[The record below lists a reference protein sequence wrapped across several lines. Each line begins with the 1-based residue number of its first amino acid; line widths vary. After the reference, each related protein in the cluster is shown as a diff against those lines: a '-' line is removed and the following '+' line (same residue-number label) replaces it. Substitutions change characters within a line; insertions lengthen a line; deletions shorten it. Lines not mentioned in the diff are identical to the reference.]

1 MTKLPIWRVV
11 ISVLIAISL
20 LLNVVLIV
28 GLLRVREG
36 LQSALTVAGNALA
49 LSTSEPLAF
58 VVSVDQAIPI
68 QTTVPIEQS
77 FVVPIE
83 LDYPL
88 ETVVNTYIDIP
99 LLGRQDIAVPVE
111 MVIPISTTL
120 EIPIQMEIP
129 ISVTYQL
136 QTEIPVEVQLPPTLL
151 DTLADLIEQL
161 GAGLQFPPR

>member
-1 MTKLPIWRVV
+1 MTKLRSWRVV
-11 ISVLIAISL
+11 ISVCVAISL

-49 LSTSEPLAF
+49 LSTSEPLSF

-68 QTTVPIEQS
+68 QTTIPIEQS
-77 FVVPIE
+77 FAVPLE

-88 ETVVNTYIDIP
+88 KTVVNTYIDIP

-120 EIPIQMEIP
+120 EIPIQMQIP

-151 DTLADLIEQL
+151 DTLAGLIEQL
-161 GAGLQFPPR
+161 DAGLQFPPK